1 MNSKNFCNNKL
12 SRLSNFAAVI
22 AIIACIASNQSEA
35 QTSPNTENET
45 KASATATHFQVGSLY
60 VELRGNFSAKSVPII
75 LIPGLSSG
83 PYVWDDTVKQLEADH
98 ALYLVTLAGFDGK
111 PALQG
116 QGPMIEKAKQSLL
129 EMITS
134 KQIVKPILVGH
145 SLGAT
150 LSTWFAQEH
159 SDLIRGVF
167 AVEGLPVFPRTENV
181 PPEQRTLMAQGMRTQ
196 MASASQETFAAQQL
210 QYMQTM
216 GVIDQTLAK
225 TLASRSA
232 TSDRMAVAEYMG
244 ELLGMDIR
252 INLAAIKVPLAI
264 VSPYYAPDM
273 AAHKVT
279 EQDKAA
285 YYGALL
291 KGTPQLEVISINEA
305 RHFPMLDQPTIFAA
319 KLQAFV
325 QSLK

>member
-1 MNSKNFCNNKL
+1 MKPIKFCSNKT
-12 SRLSNFAAVI
+12 SRFAAMI
-22 AIIACIASNQSEA
+22 AIIACISSNQSEA
-35 QTSPNTENET
+35 QTTPSTERLG
-45 KASATATHFQVGSLY
+45 KASAVADHFQVGSLH

-83 PYVWDDTVKQLEADH
+83 PYVWDDTVKQLQADH
-98 ALYLVTLAGFDGK
+98 DLYLVTMAGLNGK

-116 QGPMIEKAKQSLL
+116 QGPLIEKAKQSLL
-129 EMITS
+129 EMITG
-134 KQIVKPILVGH
+134 KQIMKPILVGH
-145 SLGAT
+145 SLGGT

-167 AVEGLPVFPRTENV
+167 AVEGLPVFPRTENL
-181 PPEQRTLMAQGMRTQ
+181 PPEQRSQMAQGMRAQ
-196 MASASQETFAAQQL
+196 MAGASQESFAAQQL

-216 GVIDQTLAK
+216 GVIDQALAK
-225 TLASRSA
+225 TLAARSVS
-232 TSDRMAVAEYMG
+232 SDRMAVAEYMG

-252 INLAAIKVPLAI
+252 KNLPAIKVPLAI

-273 AAHKVT
+273 AAHKIT

-285 YYGALL
+285 YYAALL

>member
-1 MNSKNFCNNKL
+1 MNSSKFCSNKA
-12 SRLSNFAAVI
+12 SRFAAMI
-22 AIIACIASNQSEA
+22 AIVTCIASNQSEA
-35 QTSPNTENET
+35 QTSPSSENLSKT
-45 KASATATHFQVGSLY
+45 SAVADHFQVGSLH

-83 PYVWDDTVKQLEADH
+83 PYVWDDTVKQLQADH
-98 ALYLVTLAGFDGK
+98 ALYLVTLAGFNGK

-129 EMITS
+129 EMITR

-167 AVEGLPVFPRTENV
+167 AVDGLPVFPHTENI
-181 PPEQRTLMAQGMRTQ
+181 PTEQRSQMAQGMRAQ

-216 GVIDQTLAK
+216 GVIDQALAK
-225 TLASRSA
+225 TLAARSA
-232 TSDRMAVAEYMG
+232 TSDRIAVAEYMG

-252 INLAAIKVPLAI
+252 KNLGAIKVPFAI

-273 AAHKVT
+273 AAHKIT

-305 RHFPMLDQPTIFAA
+305 RHFPMLDQPTIFAE
-319 KLQAFV
+319 KLQIFL
-325 QSLK
+325 QSLSKQ